1 MGKYFVDIAEQAKK
15 HLAFLSKSG
24 DKASVKKIQQIF
36 IDLSKHPETG
46 VGKPEKLKFEY
57 SGYWSRQIN
66 KKDRLI
72 YRIDETKVIVF
83 VVSAKGHYQD
93 K

>member
-1 MGKYFVDIAEQAKK
+1 MGKYFIDITDQAKK
-15 HLAFLSKSG
+15 HLALISKSG
-24 DKASVKKIQQIF
+24 DQASIKKIQQIF
-36 IDLSKHPETG
+36 IDLHLHPETG
-46 VGKPEKLKFEY
+46 VGKPEKLKYEY

-72 YRIDETKVIVF
+72 YRINDEVITVF
-83 VVSAKGHYQD
+83 VISAKGHYDD